1 MRKRKAA
8 GFVLGAVL
16 AVFFLFPSYLVGAEE
31 ITGTRRNDRINAS
44 SYLNI
49 NKIESEAM
57 TGNEA
62 QMQEDSYLSDMMG
75 DVDFSELDEIFSEE
89 FFGQQNEKITF
100 SSVVEMLLSEG
111 FRGFDYSMLVDWGK
125 DTLFFE
131 MEESRAL
138 LVEIVLLAV
147 GFSILSN
154 FSGAFRQAYVSELCF
169 LLVYCVLAVMLLQS
183 FYGFREI
190 VTGVLNRSVE
200 FMKALVP
207 AFCLTMVF
215 SAGVTSSAGFYQ
227 MAFLVVYLIQWL
239 FLKVLL
245 PLIHVYVILEICN
258 HFFEEEKFG
267 NLTELLKT
275 AICWGMKIAG
285 TVVLGLNVV
294 QGLIAPARD
303 RLTSGTVGRAAGMI
317 PGVGNAVNGISEIL
331 LGSGILI
338 KNSVGAAALLIL
350 VLIGLVPLLKIL
362 CMAFFYKLTAV
373 LTEPVTDKRI
383 AGCLRGM
390 AEGGILYL
398 KLVLYALALFFL
410 TIAMTAAASSMMTR

>member
-1 MRKRKAA
+1 
-8 GFVLGAVL
+8 
-16 AVFFLFPSYLVGAEE
+16 
-31 ITGTRRNDRINAS
+31 
-44 SYLNI
+44 
-49 NKIESEAM
+49 
-57 TGNEA
+57 
-62 QMQEDSYLSDMMG
+62 
-75 DVDFSELDEIFSEE
+75 
-89 FFGQQNEKITF
+89 
-100 SSVVEMLLSEG
+100 
-111 FRGFDYSMLVDWGK
+111 
-125 DTLFFE
+125 
-131 MEESRAL
+131 
-138 LVEIVLLAV
+138 
-147 GFSILSN
+147 
-154 FSGAFRQAYVSELCF
+154 
-169 LLVYCVLAVMLLQS
+169 
-183 FYGFREI
+183 
-190 VTGVLNRSVE
+190 
-200 FMKALVP
+200 
-207 AFCLTMVF
+207 
-215 SAGVTSSAGFYQ
+215 
-227 MAFLVVYLIQWL
+227 
-239 FLKVLL
+239 
-245 PLIHVYVILEICN
+245 
-258 HFFEEEKFG
+258 
-267 NLTELLKT
+267 
-275 AICWGMKIAG
+275 MKIAG